1 MDTSTPVTRLGAIGI
16 DVGFFSTKFT
26 TGRVAQGTSRSAIP
40 TDRFPSVAP
49 FQHVEPQGP
58 TSAVAGDGVRLTVE
72 GVAHY
77 VGRDTLLEAA
87 GYGMT
92 AFSED
97 FSTTTAYK
105 ALFRG
110 ALYMIARANAVPGD
124 LEVDMLVGGLPMVS
138 YDRFRSRLEA
148 FMQEPHVLPHPNVP
162 GANLTVRVRR
172 TRVLGQPQGALVNHQ
187 LSKGVKFKPGQLNLV
202 LDLGGGTF
210 DWYVAQEAKG
220 SRSRSGSAPIG
231 ALVCASAVCAQIRDG
246 YQHSPLIMSRVDEA
260 LRTGSRTVS
269 ISGVSYK
276 LGAYAPT
283 VRAILKQALD
293 QMRQAVGKLDEMDV
307 ILFTGGGARLLHSVA
322 EEQLKEYRSVFAI
335 DQDTV
340 VSNVRGFHFWAEHLL
355 AQQEAAV

>member
-1 MDTSTPVTRLGAIGI
+1 MNTQAPVTRLRAIGI

-26 TGRVAQGTSRSAIP
+26 TGRIAEGTSRSAIP

-49 FQHVEPQGP
+49 FQHVEPQTP
-58 TSAVAGDGVRLTVE
+58 ASAVVGDGVRLTVD

-77 VGRDTLLEAA
+77 VGKDTLLEAG

-92 AFSED
+92 GFAED
-97 FSTTTAYK
+97 YSTTTAYK

-110 ALYMIARANAVPGD
+110 ALYMIAKANAVPGD
-124 LEVDMLVGGLPMVS
+124 MSIDMLVAGLPMAS
-138 YDRFRSRLEA
+138 YDRFRGPLEA
-148 FMQEPHVLPHPNVP
+148 FMLEPHVLPHPVVS
-162 GANLTVRVRR
+162 GAELTVQVLR

-187 LSKGVKFKPGQLNLV
+187 LSKGVKFRPGQLNLV

-210 DWYVAQEAKG
+210 DWFVAQEAKG

-231 ALVCASAVCAQIRDG
+231 ALACASAVCAQIREG

-260 LRTGSRTVS
+260 LRTGSRAVS
-269 ISGVSYK
+269 ISGVSHK
-276 LGAYAPT
+276 LGGYAPT
-283 VRAILKQALD
+283 VKAILRNALD
-293 QMRQAVGKLDEMDV
+293 QMRRSVGKLDEMDV

-355 AQQEAAV
+355 AQHEAT